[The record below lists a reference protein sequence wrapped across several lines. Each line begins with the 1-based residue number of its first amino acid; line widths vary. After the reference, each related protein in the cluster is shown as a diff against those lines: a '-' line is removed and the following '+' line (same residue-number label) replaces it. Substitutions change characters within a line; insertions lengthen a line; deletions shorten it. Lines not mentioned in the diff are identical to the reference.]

1 MSSNLTGAQHLSGRK
16 KNSAPHW
23 IPIVLYYICP
33 YKNSGVMKSI
43 PAKRV
48 YGINIQYDS
57 IPSIE
62 RMLLCFFTG
71 SNSHNHPIAFSFKQ
85 SIL

>member
-1 MSSNLTGAQHLSGRK
+1 
-16 KNSAPHW
+16 
-23 IPIVLYYICP
+23 
-33 YKNSGVMKSI
+33 MKSI

-48 YGINIQYDS
+48 YGINILYDS

-62 RMLLCFFTG
+62 RMLLYFLTG
-71 SNSHNHPIAFSFKQ
+71 SNSHNYPIAFSIKQ